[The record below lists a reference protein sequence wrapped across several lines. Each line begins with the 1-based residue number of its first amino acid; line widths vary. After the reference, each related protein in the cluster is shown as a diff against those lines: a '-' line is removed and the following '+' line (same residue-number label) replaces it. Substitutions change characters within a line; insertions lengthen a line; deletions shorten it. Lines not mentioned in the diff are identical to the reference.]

1 MSIGG
6 RIEPVFLGA
15 GGPQVPSRSLVA
27 LDVSSMIPVET
38 IPFHMAVPAA
48 TVAWTDSPVFM
59 VPVDGRIT
67 KITITFPPGPSGD
80 LHIRPMLLRGGVGAE
95 GEQFDLLRYVGD
107 LGYINGDGHQRTFEL
122 RRGIQFATNDRI
134 LMRYRNMDAVNP
146 HELIVD
152 VVCHF
157 VADPFPRLAAVDPL
171 GVR

>member
-1 MSIGG
+1 MIGG

-27 LDVSSMIPVET
+27 IDVSGMIPVET
-38 IPFHMAVPAA
+38 IPFHMNVPAG
-48 TVAWTDSPVFM
+48 TVVWTDSPAFQ

-67 KITITFPPGPSGD
+67 KITMYFPPGPGGD
-80 LHIRPMLLRGGVGAE
+80 LRIRPMLLRGGVGAE

-107 LGYINGDGHQRTFEL
+107 LAYINGDDQQRMFNL
-122 RRGIQFATNDRI
+122 KRPVQFQTNDRI
-134 LMRYRNMDAVNP
+134 LMRYQNVDALNA

-152 VVCHF
+152 VELHF
-157 VADPFPRLAAVDPL
+157 VADPFPRLGAVDPL